1 MQQKGIISVEVC
13 QKRQQPLK
21 RDFADILH
29 SGVSFVRIP
38 VTSLNKNKS
47 VNLCEPIICLNTHT
61 LSLSLY
67 RRVLYKILSEI
78 QIVSEDCFAG
88 ISFFIYVFIS
98 LVPASC
104 GRGGWSC
111 SFACSTDT
119 VSGLCV
125 NGRIYFDAL

>member
-38 VTSLNKNKS
+38 VTSLSKNKS

-61 LSLSLY
+61 HTHTHTHT
-67 RRVLYKILSEI
+67 
-78 QIVSEDCFAG
+78 F
-88 ISFFIYVFIS
+88 
-98 LVPASC
+98 
-104 GRGGWSC
+104 
-111 SFACSTDT
+111 STGAYYT
-119 VSGLCV
+119 K
-125 NGRIYFDAL
+125 YFLKFK